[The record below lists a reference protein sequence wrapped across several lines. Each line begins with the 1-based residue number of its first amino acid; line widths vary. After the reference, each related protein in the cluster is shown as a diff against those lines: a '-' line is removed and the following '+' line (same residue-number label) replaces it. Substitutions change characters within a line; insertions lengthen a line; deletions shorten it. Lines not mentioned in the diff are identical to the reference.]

1 MFEKNIERK
10 NTNSAK
16 WEEAIIETKTNNPIV
31 LTVADMDFA
40 TAPNII
46 KTIVQT
52 AQYGIFG
59 YTNLS
64 SSYKSIVK
72 TWMQKNYN
80 WNIEKKW
87 VVFCPRII
95 QAISLIIQNST
106 NIGDSIMI
114 QSPFYS
120 PLKEAIVSNKR
131 KVIINTLKYKQNSYE
146 MDFNELEKQFSKG
159 VKIFILCSPHN
170 PIGRVWD
177 EEELIKLADL
187 CLKYDVLIISDEV
200 HADFTFSKKHIP
212 LGKIHRVLNQTIIC
226 TSPAKT
232 FNLPGLEIA
241 NIIIPNHS
249 LREKFKLNLRQVGF
263 HNPNYFAVPV
273 LEEAYTNSDNWIK
286 SLKEYLI
293 QNYNFV
299 SNYVM
304 NYLPDFKV
312 IPSEGTY
319 LMWIDYRASNLNEEE
334 IKRWFYKHAD
344 VAVSMGSTFG
354 KDGEGFIRINI
365 ATPRSNLKKAL
376 NRIVAT
382 RPYVKER

>member
-1 MFEKNIERK
+1 
-10 NTNSAK
+10 
-16 WEEAIIETKTNNPIV
+16 
-31 LTVADMDFA
+31 
-40 TAPNII
+40 
-46 KTIVQT
+46 
-52 AQYGIFG
+52 
-59 YTNLS
+59 
-64 SSYKSIVK
+64 IVK

-131 KVIINTLKYKQNSYE
+131 KVIINTLKYKQNTYE

-226 TSPAKT
+226 TSLAKP
-232 FNLPGLEIA
+232 FN
-241 NIIIPNHS
+241 
-249 LREKFKLNLRQVGF
+249 
-263 HNPNYFAVPV
+263 
-273 LEEAYTNSDNWIK
+273 
-286 SLKEYLI
+286 
-293 QNYNFV
+293 
-299 SNYVM
+299 
-304 NYLPDFKV
+304 
-312 IPSEGTY
+312 
-319 LMWIDYRASNLNEEE
+319 
-334 IKRWFYKHAD
+334 
-344 VAVSMGSTFG
+344 
-354 KDGEGFIRINI
+354 
-365 ATPRSNLKKAL
+365 
-376 NRIVAT
+376 
-382 RPYVKER
+382 

>member
-95 QAISLIIQNST
+95 QAISLIIQNNT

-146 MDFNELEKQFSKG
+146 MYFNEL
-159 VKIFILCSPHN
+159 
-170 PIGRVWD
+170 
-177 EEELIKLADL
+177 
-187 CLKYDVLIISDEV
+187 
-200 HADFTFSKKHIP
+200 
-212 LGKIHRVLNQTIIC
+212 
-226 TSPAKT
+226 
-232 FNLPGLEIA
+232 
-241 NIIIPNHS
+241 
-249 LREKFKLNLRQVGF
+249 
-263 HNPNYFAVPV
+263 
-273 LEEAYTNSDNWIK
+273 
-286 SLKEYLI
+286 
-293 QNYNFV
+293 
-299 SNYVM
+299 
-304 NYLPDFKV
+304 
-312 IPSEGTY
+312 
-319 LMWIDYRASNLNEEE
+319 
-334 IKRWFYKHAD
+334 
-344 VAVSMGSTFG
+344 
-354 KDGEGFIRINI
+354 
-365 ATPRSNLKKAL
+365 
-376 NRIVAT
+376 
-382 RPYVKER
+382 